1 MEISGAAMQC
11 NATLG
16 LQCNAM
22 QHLVSCNA
30 MQLWGCN
37 AMQCNAMQCNS
48 GAAMQCNATSVLVRL
63 KYGIGLEGTW
73 RLLRLHRNAM
83 QCDATSGVSMG
94 PLDLSIQF
102 FTTAAK
108 KSLE

>member
-22 QHLVSCNA
+22 QHLVSFNKEEF
-30 MQLWGCN
+30 Q
-37 AMQCNAMQCNS
+37 
-48 GAAMQCNATSVLVRL
+48 VLVRL

-94 PLDLSIQF
+94 PLDISIQF

-108 KSLE
+108 KSLEWRRFKNLWNEED

>member
-1 MEISGAAMQC
+1 MQDREH
-11 NATLG
+11 G
-16 LQCNAM
+16 DI
-22 QHLVSCNA
+22 
-30 MQLWGCN
+30 WG
-37 AMQCNAMQCNS
+37 CNAMQCNS

>member
-1 MEISGAAMQC
+1 MQDREH
-11 NATLG
+11 G
-16 LQCNAM
+16 DI
-22 QHLVSCNA
+22 
-30 MQLWGCN
+30 WG
-37 AMQCNAMQCNS
+37 CNAMQCNS
-48 GAAMQCNATSVLVRL
+48 GAAMHCNATSGTVNLVLIRL

-108 KSLE
+108 KSVE